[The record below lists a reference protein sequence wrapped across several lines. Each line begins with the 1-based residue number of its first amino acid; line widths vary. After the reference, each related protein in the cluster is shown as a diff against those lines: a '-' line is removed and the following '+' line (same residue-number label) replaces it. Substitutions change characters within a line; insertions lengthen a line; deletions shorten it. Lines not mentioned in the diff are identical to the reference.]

1 MHLVFDLISLNIT
14 PFSGLPSLPSYQMYS
29 ALCVSAFT
37 RTTTVRPCVV
47 WVVSW
52 TWRDVS
58 QNRRADDH
66 HRKWSVKFVSNQVY
80 VPGEHLGQCTRPC
93 GTQKRPESRFR
104 DIRRESWEAPAREIG
119 DCPGGKAPMYT
130 IYVVWSGDGRRT
142 RCVSHSVTS
151 LGKRLARGVCTSL
164 GRPRTFELRV
174 AATMLMLYKINT
186 VKSDRREMT

>member
-1 MHLVFDLISLNIT
+1 MGFGMHLVFDLISLNIT

-119 DCPGGKAPMYT
+119 DCPGGESADVYY
-130 IYVVWSGDGRRT
+130 IRRVVGRWEANAVRFTLGHLT
-142 RCVSHSVTS
+142 RETPRAW
-151 LGKRLARGVCTSL
+151 RLHFVGPPTY
-164 GRPRTFELRV
+164 LRAQSCSNHV
-174 AATMLMLYKINT
+174 DVIQN
-186 VKSDRREMT
+186 